1 MQPRSSRSSKP
12 ALQRAG
18 QSDSERNRASAEPQK
33 TSDHDPRVPR
43 VQRGKLADEVP
54 PEGVPVLQNLSNN
67 PRDGE
72 GDWSRHSKPT
82 EHKAATD
89 SLHAS
94 HAMTQ
99 LLTVHR
105 LGSLSNGS
113 GAGSYAFRL
122 ASS

>member
-1 MQPRSSRSSKP
+1 NSD
-12 ALQRAG
+12 RAE
-18 QSDSERNRASAEPQK
+18 QQK

-43 VQRGKLADEVP
+43 VQRVKLADEVQP
-54 PEGVPVLQNLSNN
+54 AGVHVLQNLSNN
-67 PRDGE
+67 TRDTE
-72 GDWSRHSKPT
+72 GDLSSHSKPT

-99 LLTVHR
+99 LWMVHR

-113 GAGSYAFRL
+113 VAGSFRFSIGVVLGRPAKGGL
-122 ASS
+122 APPRADRE